1 MVGGGKMRKRLL
13 IAGAGTAASQNLLR
27 SLKAA
32 EPDLYVA
39 GCHHDRFVLSLW
51 PGDSS
56 HLVPRLTSP
65 RFPEVLESIIQTEQI
80 ALVIPTSDPEVE
92 VVSGVRDQISS
103 ACFLPDPAVI
113 ELCRDK
119 CETTARLRAAGIRA
133 PETHAVTGLEAV
145 EAVFARFGGRTPLW
159 CRPRTGT
166 CARGGGAV
174 RTPDQA
180 RRWIRMWHEMRG
192 IRPAEFALCEYL
204 PGREVLCQSLWQD
217 GVLVLANTFE
227 RIAYFGADNIPSGVT
242 SLSSLAK
249 TVVDPRV
256 VRVCAEAVRAI
267 APQASG
273 AFSIDV
279 KENEQGVPHITEI
292 NAGRLFMAMTAFDSV
307 LKHSM
312 SLTYVRLGLGE
323 TVGLREEYDAVEGY
337 YMVRDLDVLPGV
349 FHADELMG
357 GHPDS
362 PS

>member
-1 MVGGGKMRKRLL
+1 MRKRLL

-32 EPDLYVA
+32 DPDLHVA
-39 GCHHDRFVLSLW
+39 GCHHDRFILSLW
-51 PGDSS
+51 PGDSR
-56 HLVPRLTSP
+56 HLVPTVTAP
-65 RFPEVLESIIQTEQI
+65 GFPAALQGIVQSERID
-80 ALVIPTSDPEVE
+80 LVIPTSDAEVD
-92 VVSGVRDQISS
+92 VVSRTRDQIPGR
-103 ACFLPDPAVI
+103 CFLPDRTVI

-119 CETTARLRAAGIRA
+119 LETTARLRAAGIRA
-133 PETHAVTGLEAV
+133 PETHAVTALAEIPSL
-145 EAVFARFGGRTPLW
+145 FARFGGGTPVW

-174 RTPDQA
+174 RTADQA
-180 RRWIRMWHEMRG
+180 QRWIRTWEEMRG
-192 IRPAEFALCEYL
+192 IPPSEFTLCEYL
-204 PGREVLCQSLWQD
+204 PGREVLCQSLWRD

-227 RIAYFGADNIPSGVT
+227 RLSYFGADNIPSGVT

-256 VRVCAEAVRAI
+256 VTVCAEAIRAI
-267 APQASG
+267 APRASG

-279 KENEQGVPHITEI
+279 KEDGSGAPHITEI
-292 NAGRLFMAMTAFDSV
+292 NAGRLFMAMTAFDAV

-312 SLTYVRLGLGE
+312 ALTYVRLGLGE
-323 TVGLREEYDAVEGY
+323 TVGLEGEYDAVEGY

-349 FHADELMG
+349 FHADELVR
-357 GHPDS
+357 GHLGR